1 MLYRSI
7 VVEGF
12 SQKSLKRGVKRAL
25 QVILGLHLVT
35 QADYCLRGTPHTAQR
50 AVFEREFDFSIQG
63 FPKDVE
69 QNEGK
74 VSRIANVVYK
84 EKLEKPFDLSAIRIS
99 SKNYLEKSWFGQLEH
114 IVVSGGEAYSG
125 INYPF
130 VGRIYIN
137 NDSVYSSTIHHEIKH
152 AKTDE
157 LIFSNPEFEERW
169 RALTVDQ
176 EGESLYLGYPSWVLP
191 KVRVVGKFFPRKEVR
206 DYEKNGFVSP
216 YAALGFYEDV
226 AETCEEAEASSDKFA
241 KWLYAEKNEKIIAK
255 IDLAQ
260 EYQLIPKEFS
270 EYVAVRK
277 SFKEKDLLEE
287 KIEVKKEELEDKV
300 GVLLEESAA
309 FLAEH
314 PDSVYEINLR
324 KRRGRLLEKEEN
336 YEDAIREY
344 KLGLIAKFKD
354 HDDYPDLLS
363 DIADCHKKLGNSE
376 KVSLYLRAKEKYD
389 QGWKANDV
397 HIAVHGVNDFLREN
411 GGV

>member
-1 MLYRSI
+1 M
-7 VVEGF
+7 
-12 SQKSLKRGVKRAL
+12 L
-25 QVILGLHLVT
+25 QVILGLQMLT
-35 QADYCLRGTPHTAQR
+35 QADYCSRGTPYTKQR
-50 AVFEREFDFSIQG
+50 TVFEREFDFSIQG

-69 QNEGK
+69 ENEGK
-74 VSRIANVVYK
+74 VSRIANVVQK
-84 EKLEKPFDLSAIRIS
+84 EKLEKPFDITAIRIS
-99 SKNYLEKSWFGQLEH
+99 SENYLEKSWFGQLEH

-157 LIFSNPEFEERW
+157 LFFSNPEFEERW
-169 RALTVDQ
+169 LVLTVDEQ
-176 EGESLYLGYPSWVLP
+176 GESLYLGYTGWVLP
-191 KVRVVGKFFPRKEVR
+191 KVRGVGKLFPRKEIAN
-206 DYEKNGFVSP
+206 YEKSGFVSP

-226 AETCEEAEASSDKFA
+226 AETCEEAEAPSDKFA
-241 KWLYAEKNEKIIAK
+241 KWLYAEKNETIIAK
-255 IDLAQ
+255 VSLAQ
-260 EYQLIPKEFS
+260 EYGLIPAEFS
-270 EYVAVRK
+270 EYITLRK

-287 KIEVKKEELEDKV
+287 KIEVKKEELDDKV

-309 FLAEH
+309 FLAQH

-363 DIADCHKKLGNSE
+363 DIADCHKKVGNAE

-411 GGV
+411 GGF